1 MKKIYLFLSTSLFLL
16 LGGITSCDDN
26 SLSHDEVNIPDP
38 VVISDEDD
46 GISPEPTT
54 ESVIRIQPENK
65 HQEIDGF
72 GCNFGWA
79 EAVYGCMKREQIMD
93 DLYGENGLRFNI
105 YRGEVCASSASEDG
119 KTFNFK
125 TGENYH
131 LGAHSAEQKALFNS
145 DSGKYKEYSQ
155 LWIIDYL
162 CKRKLMDIYYF
173 FSVWTPPIVWK
184 SFGEGEVAS
193 GGSGSFNSEHSQVY
207 AEFLTGFAKAFKDKF
222 GINVYGISGWNEPD
236 QAMGGWDGCMWGNQ
250 QMADFTMDY
259 LRPELTKQG
268 LQDTKIIY
276 GELPWWANAVT
287 WVDTSLK
294 NNPDLADANI
304 VAAGHGYSTVDANIL
319 PMTAAQEKGIHV
331 WQTETCDDKTRD
343 ETWNDAMKW
352 AKNYHDYL
360 TKAQTNAVVWWAGA
374 RQCTSTGENLLQ
386 TDAWDFSNS
395 YYRIDRYYSIGQFSR
410 YIQRGSTRVDVE
422 TVSTTANRIPRDLS
436 ASAYIKD
443 NTYTIVLVNKSKSK
457 AFDALLEIEGKDF
470 ESMVSYTSS
479 SSVKWLRKKLN
490 PSSTGKRSV
499 TVPKYSV
506 VTITGKIKSAN

>member
-16 LGGITSCDDN
+16 LGGVTACDDN

-46 GISPEPTT
+46 GISAEPTT

-93 DLYGENGLRFNI
+93 DLFGENGLKFNI

-119 KTFNFK
+119 NTFNFK
-125 TGENYH
+125 TNENYH
-131 LGAHSAEQKALFNS
+131 LGAHSSEQKTLFNS

-173 FSVWTPPIVWK
+173 FSVWTPPVVWK

-207 AEFLTGFAKAFKDKF
+207 AEFLTGFAKALEDKF

-259 LRPELTKQG
+259 LRPELNKQG

-287 WVDTSLK
+287 WVETSLK
-294 NNPDLADANI
+294 NNPNLADANI

-422 TVSTTANRIPRDLS
+422 TKSTTANRIPKDLS

-443 NTYTIVLVNKSKSK
+443 DTYTIVLVNKSKSK
-457 AFDALLEIEGKDF
+457 AFDALLEIDGKDF
-470 ESMVSYTSS
+470 DSMVSYTSS
-479 SSVKWLRKKLN
+479 SSVKWLRKKLTAMGFSKDTN
-490 PSSTGKRSV
+490 TRF
-499 TVPKYSV
+499 
-506 VTITGKIKSAN
+506 